1 MMHILQVFA
10 FNFILSIGF
19 VSNTEI
25 EKQLQMDPRKVEHWP
40 LRLLCTAGFDSRRT
54 LVGYNRFR
62 ILK

>member
-25 EKQLQMDPRKVEHWP
+25 EKQLQMDPRKVEH
-40 LRLLCTAGFDSRRT
+40 
-54 LVGYNRFR
+54 
-62 ILK
+62 